1 MPRYSAC
8 SVVNTVTED
17 QRLRKR
23 DIEVIAEK
31 STIHA
36 QSLQKEV
43 AETSEMQAAIASV
56 TAQRDARAQDRNR
69 LRAEI
74 VATQK
79 QISQR
84 LAAQQ
89 QHAQDLEAQAR
100 FNAPELNFW
109 TDYLC
114 LRIEGAGQAD
124 RLKFVFTHVDESDW
138 GREAWFELD
147 TERQD
152 YAIAALRPKL
162 ESEDVERCLGRLNDN
177 RDLGTFLG
185 GMRELFVAAFK
196 QHA

>member
-1 MPRYSAC
+1 
-8 SVVNTVTED
+8 
-17 QRLRKR
+17 
-23 DIEVIAEK
+23 
-31 STIHA
+31 
-36 QSLQKEV
+36 
-43 AETSEMQAAIASV
+43 MQAAIAAV
-56 TAQRDARAQDRNR
+56 TAQRDARAHDKDR

-74 VATQK
+74 SAAQK

-89 QHAQDLEAQAR
+89 QHAQDLDAQAR
-100 FNAPELNFW
+100 MNTPELKFW

-114 LRIEGAGQAD
+114 LRIEGAGRVD
-124 RLKFVFTHVDESDW
+124 RLKFVYTHVDERDW

-147 TERQD
+147 TERRD

-177 RDLGTFLG
+177 RDLAMFLG
-185 GMRELFVAAFK
+185 GMRELFVASFK